1 MQRQHN
7 RHHARLKRH
16 RRLRNRLA
24 GTPARPRLNVFRSSA
39 HISAQ
44 LIDDEAGRTLVAASS
59 NERGLREQ
67 LAGEQPTT
75 AAATVSMA
83 GSRPWLTEAGPADLT
98 FSTSPNLS
106 GASHGAIQT
115 KRARARPGFRR
126 RT

>member
-24 GTPARPRLNVFRSSA
+24 GTPTRPRLNVFRSSA

-44 LIDDEAGRTLVAASS
+44 LIDDEAGHTLVAASS

-67 LAGEQPTT
+67 LAGEQPTAAARKVGEVLAERAVAAGYT
-75 AAATVSMA
+75 AAVFDRGGYRFHGRVKALA
-83 GSRPWLTEAGPADLT
+83 DGSR
-98 FSTSPNLS
+98 S
-106 GASHGAIQT
+106 GGLD
-115 KRARARPGFRR
+115 F
-126 RT
+126 

>member
-24 GTPARPRLNVFRSSA
+24 GTPTRPRLNVFRSSA

-59 NERGLREQ
+59 NERELREQ
-67 LAGEQPTT
+67 LSGAQPT
-75 AAATVSMA
+75 AAARKVGEVLAERAVTA
-83 GSRPWLTEAGPADLT
+83 GYTAAVFDRSGYRFHGRVKALADRSR
-98 FSTSPNLS
+98 S
-106 GASHGAIQT
+106 GGLD
-115 KRARARPGFRR
+115 F
-126 RT
+126 

>member
-24 GTPARPRLNVFRSSA
+24 GTPARPRLNVFRSAA

-59 NERGLREQ
+59 NERELREQ
-67 LAGEQPTT
+67 LSGEQPT
-75 AAATVSMA
+75 AAARKVGEVLA
-83 GSRPWLTEAGPADLT
+83 KRAVAAGYNAAVFDRGGYRFHGRVKALADGSR
-98 FSTSPNLS
+98 S
-106 GASHGAIQT
+106 GGLDV
-115 KRARARPGFRR
+115 
-126 RT
+126 

>member
-24 GTPARPRLNVFRSSA
+24 GTPARPRLNVFRSTA

-67 LAGEQPTT
+67 LAGQQPT
-75 AAATVSMA
+75 AAARKVGEVLAERAVAAGYTSAVFDRGGYRFHGRVKA
-83 GSRPWLTEAGPADLT
+83 LAEGSRSAGLD
-98 FSTSPNLS
+98 F
-106 GASHGAIQT
+106 
-115 KRARARPGFRR
+115 
-126 RT
+126 